1 MSALERQTAVLG
13 RRAQQVFSYTH
24 HHLKDIRAV
33 LNYSILTV
41 LLYQYGHVHSSASSV
56 SESDLALGVW
66 DAQRTLMDSSQQS
79 RHGEAVSAHSL
90 RRVLQVIDALG
101 AALQERRELV
111 RQSYGDAA
119 QTPGRSQTR
128 SHARVQQH

>member
-1 MSALERQTAVLG
+1 MTCFYCVLHLQ
-13 RRAQQVFSYTH
+13 AFSVT
-24 HHLKDIRAV
+24 
-33 LNYSILTV
+33 
-41 LLYQYGHVHSSASSV
+41 Q
-56 SESDLALGVW
+56 SDLALGVW
-66 DAQRTLMDSSQQS
+66 DAQRTLMHSPQQS

-90 RRVLQVIDALG
+90 GRVLQVVDALG

-111 RQSYGDAA
+111 RQSHSYAA